1 MVNDLRDEMLNR
13 EFSRNTIREVS
24 IAQKNKQLNSLTT
37 IIILQQIQIQPQQPK
52 GEEDRQERELHR
64 VTIFLQLKALLSEE
78 LGSRIFKSGII
89 YIVPI

>member
-13 EFSRNTIREVS
+13 EVWRNTIREVS

-64 VTIFLQLKALLSEE
+64 VTIFLQLKALLSKE

-89 YIVPI
+89 YI